1 MRYTT
6 EEAVAQIHIRQT
18 SFRERMRIGTLLV
31 ALFLV
36 VLFRFGTT
44 RN

>member
-6 EEAVAQIHIRQT
+6 EEAVAQIHIRHT
-18 SFRERMRIGTLLV
+18 SFRERMRIGALLLV
-31 ALFLV
+31 VFLV
-36 VLFRFGTT
+36 ILFGLERT